1 MKNKMLALV
10 ALCGATSST
19 MPLWAAEWADPVLEF
34 AAPDLKT
41 DGTGGGV
48 YYVYH
53 VATQKFMC
61 NGNYKDNWN
70 TELVV
75 ADEGREVT
83 LSYGDDYELSRRP
96 ETDPEYS
103 VEKGRVDK
111 LPEGLS
117 SDTVVH
123 GRDTLRAGRIER
135 AVLRAFGRG
144 ILAERI
150 RGIAKETG

>member
-1 MKNKMLALV
+1 MEPHHPPC
-10 ALCGATSST
+10 LCG
-19 MPLWAAEWADPVLEF
+19 AAEWADPVLEF

-48 YYVYH
+48 YLRLPCGYPKVYV
-53 VATQKFMC
+53 C

-103 VEKGRVDK
+103 VEKGWRLSMKNAPSNGGFHELFIRAASMVICVDHNNRGTCCGRLCRKRMEPIVSK
-111 LPEGLS
+111 L
-117 SDTVVH
+117 
-123 GRDTLRAGRIER
+123 
-135 AVLRAFGRG
+135 
-144 ILAERI
+144 
-150 RGIAKETG
+150 